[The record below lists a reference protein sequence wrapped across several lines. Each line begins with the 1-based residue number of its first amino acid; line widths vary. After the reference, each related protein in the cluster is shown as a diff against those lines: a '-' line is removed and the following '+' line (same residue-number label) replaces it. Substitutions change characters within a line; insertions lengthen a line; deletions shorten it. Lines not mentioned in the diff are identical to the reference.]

1 MKSWIKAK
9 LTKSN
14 KKDRSGSDADFQFDS
29 SKMLNQD
36 VRDGMIQRNQSVVD
50 GSPFGFGAGKAA
62 KDEDSEEESTLPV
75 DFAGRV
81 LRLEMQ
87 VEKGINYITMDD
99 VNNLMDLYTQAVEHY
114 NVVGQPEKQNYY
126 ESKLVKL
133 LKLPTILKVGDKE
146 MASKNAQKTA

>member
-1 MKSWIKAK
+1 
-9 LTKSN
+9 
-14 KKDRSGSDADFQFDS
+14 
-29 SKMLNQD
+29 
-36 VRDGMIQRNQSVVD
+36 
-50 GSPFGFGAGKAA
+50 
-62 KDEDSEEESTLPV
+62 
-75 DFAGRV
+75 
-81 LRLEMQ
+81 MQ